1 MLIFLFHKLQH
12 IEIWCEIHVQE
23 GYHLPMMIYFF
34 FTMKISGILYNEMC
48 IFDWL
53 VINDCG
59 QFDTNE

>member
-1 MLIFLFHKLQH
+1 MLIFFIIQAPTYRNLM
-12 IEIWCEIHVQE
+12 WNTCTR
-23 GYHLPMMIYFF
+23 GLPFANDDLFF